1 MPRQIQDQYLRRIGT
16 EMDWAKGNVDTPQ
29 PGHSGLQSSH
39 WTWGTFIFLPA
50 SIWVTEGR
58 LMGGGRHKAGDSE
71 AEGGTGRDIDHLA
84 MGHIPHRWSARSVLK
99 DRTRLL
105 PPHCYCP
112 AVNPH
117 HRAQPSCCHQKHR
130 HFLPKSL
137 SIPKPLLKTQQS
149 KLWESPLGLGPV
161 LIKSSFIS
169 LHFPLEKHC

>member
-1 MPRQIQDQYLRRIGT
+1 MDAGTDSGSISVKDWDRNGLGKRKLRYTSARPL
-16 EMDWAKGNVDTPQ
+16 WAWKLRLDVRK
-29 PGHSGLQSSH
+29 
-39 WTWGTFIFLPA
+39 FIFLPA
-50 SIWVTEGR
+50 SISVTEGR

-71 AEGGTGRDIDHLA
+71 AEGGTGHDIDHLA
-84 MGHIPHRWSARSVLK
+84 MEHIPHRWSARSVLK

-105 PPHCYCP
+105 QPHCYCP
-112 AVNPH
+112 AVNPR

-169 LHFPLEKHC
+169 LHFPL